1 MYSLIRILY
10 RSFFVNGKPLHQI
23 LIGIALIPVGGL
35 ISWASL
41 FADPY
46 HYYPYFV
53 ILGIV
58 LAVFGVV
65 LFIKGLIGLANGKP
79 KSAPNAYGAYTGPA
93 QYPQYQQPY
102 PQQYPQYPQQPYAQP
117 QDPQQPYEQVQYPQ
131 Q

>member
-10 RSFFVNGKPLHQI
+10 RRFFVNGKPLHQI
-23 LIGIALIPVGGL
+23 LVGIALVPVGGL

-46 HYYPYFV
+46 HYYPYFAIAGV
-53 ILGIV
+53 V
-58 LAVFGVV
+58 LAVFGVI
-65 LFIKGLIGLANGKP
+65 LFVKGLIGLATGKP
-79 KSAPNAYGAYTGPA
+79 KSALHAQGAYTSPA
-93 QYPQYQQPY
+93 QY

-117 QDPQQPYEQVQYPQ
+117 QATQQSYEQVQYPQ